1 MHQSQSFNDF
11 ILCYELVCFSTS
23 NSLIRECTY
32 YSQTF
37 CTVYTNRS
45 DRTFL
50 LSSDVCISGW
60 HCIHHIAINRQYYIP
75 CLKYLTDTYH
85 ILTEANDQEHPF
97 ARGLAFRRRF
107 CPRALAR
114 GQKRRLKASPKAKGC
129 SCSFGTRSGY
139 DMYQSNMKTRD
150 AILFVSHPYHQ
161 FSQFKQLKTSL
172 QIARQI

>member
-1 MHQSQSFNDF
+1 MVCKHRFNKFICVFWLFKNFLFFPDF
-11 ILCYELVCFSTS
+11 PFS
-23 NSLIRECTY
+23 R
-32 YSQTF
+32 F
-37 CTVYTNRS
+37 YTHP
-45 DRTFL
+45 
-50 LSSDVCISGW
+50 I
-60 HCIHHIAINRQYYIP
+60 IIYRQYYIP

-139 DMYQSNMKTRD
+139 DMYQSHMKTRD
-150 AILFVSHPYHQ
+150 AILFVSHPYH
-161 FSQFKQLKTSL
+161 
-172 QIARQI
+172 